1 MFLEMDVG
9 HRLRNIREIKGLTR
23 KDVEVATDGEFKES
37 ILAMYESGRRN
48 VSLPRLRRL
57 SEFYEVSMAFLLGEV
72 STPAGDEES
81 SINAMLMSDPDF
93 SDEEKRI
100 LVYILGLL
108 KAKKSF
114 RR

>member
-23 KDVEVATDGEFKES
+23 KDVEIQTDGEFKES

-48 VSLPRLRRL
+48 VSLPRLKRL
-57 SEFYEVSMAFLLGEV
+57 SEFYEVSIAFLLGEAP
-72 STPAGDEES
+72 TPAQGDEAAN
-81 SINAMLMSDPDF
+81 INAILMSDPDF

-114 RR
+114 